1 MNLYDRLHFLVR
13 AWRYRLR
20 GEKFGIAYLRSQE
33 LKNKTV
39 VDIGANRGIYS
50 YWMHCQVGPAGRVVA
65 FEPQPELASYLKDL
79 RSCFGLQQLEIA
91 ECGLSS
97 QAGELTLR
105 RPKGHWGG
113 ASFDRFQDR
122 TADVD
127 IIKTPVTTLD
137 SYFAKHSAGPVSFIK
152 CDVEGHEYEVFR
164 GAANILNQDR
174 PELLFECSHKNTP
187 DVPVFTYLKS
197 LGYAGYCFYRDG
209 FAPVSEY
216 RALFNQLDKRARR
229 DFVFIPREKASGLLR
244 RSA

>member
-20 GEKFGIAYLRSQE
+20 GEKFGIAYLRSRD
-33 LKNKTV
+33 LKNKTA

-50 YWMHCQVGPAGRVVA
+50 YWMHRQVGSEGRVVA
-65 FEPQPELASYLKDL
+65 FEPQPELASYLTDL
-79 RSCFGLQQLEIA
+79 RQSFGLKQLEIV
-91 ECGLSS
+91 ESGLSS

-122 TADVD
+122 IDGID
-127 IIKTPVTTLD
+127 MIKTPVTTLD
-137 SYFAKHSAGPVSFIK
+137 SYFASNPSQPVSFIK

-164 GAANILNQDR
+164 GAGRILSEDR
-174 PELLFECSHKNTP
+174 PELLFECAHKNTP
-187 DVPVFTYLKS
+187 DVPVFTYLLS
-197 LGYAGYCFYRDG
+197 LGYEGYCFYRDG

-216 RALFNQLDKRARR
+216 RSLFNQLDKRALR
-229 DFVFIPREKASGLLR
+229 DFVFVPREKSQGLLR
-244 RSA
+244 RCA